1 MVHSSSSTHQHWM
14 APFRSVWK
22 ALSSLGDVWENE
34 SAESAFRSKTLTST
48 QGGASLRLVFR
59 NCTPL
64 PLVLCWVSEQGTPH
78 HFYSLEPF
86 RGRPQDPISDRD
98 HLERSSVG
106 HAFVFG
112 HENENPSKATS
123 SKTFDSIL
131 GGYRPTKTNTRR
143 GDSDLHIVTILPSK
157 PDVRRCCDPQ
167 PQRER
172 QYIRIHVESRE
183 FDNTPIDT
191 SQKCMDH
198 CVLGGWPARLEPN
211 CFDDDKELKQL
222 FCNHIKHAVSCLPE
236 HARNKLI
243 DNTPLFINKSLKY
256 GPAACPIKGRGM
268 CFHPSPHTWLEDMG
282 MSTDKCEAIEIYQA
296 SEYWDDHDCW
306 GPGGVFVHEMSHAY
320 HWKCVKDGYDNKEI
334 KNCYDQAMKE
344 GLYNCV
350 KVHGPQGP
358 VAKAYA
364 STNQMEYFAELS
376 TAFLG
381 GLDGDGE
388 YNKWYPFNRSQ
399 VREHD
404 PRAYKM
410 LQRIWKVDCE
420 DNES

>member
-131 GGYRPTKTNTRR
+131 GGYRQIGRA
-143 GDSDLHIVTILPSK
+143 
-157 PDVRRCCDPQ
+157 
-167 PQRER
+167 
-172 QYIRIHVESRE
+172 HV
-183 FDNTPIDT
+183 
-191 SQKCMDH
+191 
-198 CVLGGWPARLEPN
+198 
-211 CFDDDKELKQL
+211 
-222 FCNHIKHAVSCLPE
+222 
-236 HARNKLI
+236 
-243 DNTPLFINKSLKY
+243 
-256 GPAACPIKGRGM
+256 
-268 CFHPSPHTWLEDMG
+268 
-282 MSTDKCEAIEIYQA
+282 
-296 SEYWDDHDCW
+296 
-306 GPGGVFVHEMSHAY
+306 
-320 HWKCVKDGYDNKEI
+320 
-334 KNCYDQAMKE
+334 
-344 GLYNCV
+344 
-350 KVHGPQGP
+350 
-358 VAKAYA
+358 
-364 STNQMEYFAELS
+364 
-376 TAFLG
+376 
-381 GLDGDGE
+381 
-388 YNKWYPFNRSQ
+388 
-399 VREHD
+399 
-404 PRAYKM
+404 
-410 LQRIWKVDCE
+410 
-420 DNES
+420 